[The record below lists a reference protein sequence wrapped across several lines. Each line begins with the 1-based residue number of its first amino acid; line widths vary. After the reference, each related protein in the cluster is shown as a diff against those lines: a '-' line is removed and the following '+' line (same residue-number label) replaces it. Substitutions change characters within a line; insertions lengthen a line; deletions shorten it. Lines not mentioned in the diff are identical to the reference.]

1 MPGRSSRNVK
11 NKRGQAWAFAA
22 LALLSCGLVWLLQLS
37 PTISQTGLVTP
48 NAPASYPAQ
57 QFPEENYVPV
67 TTWSGRLVLPAQA
80 AAEAAAMDWVW
91 LEVYTSPEPALVGQW
106 MRLQWQDTPENQ
118 AYLDTVT
125 RGIEFNEA
133 AIASLE
139 LGRIHPTRLNG
150 WAQVGP
156 LQSLAGTR
164 PQDNMIVALPEEG
177 LELDAANAVLK
188 IQAIPVQIPE
198 RFYSL
203 VQVLGPD
210 DAYPAAAACPSQQP
224 CPSEYQRVRHYNPA
238 TQAFDGT
245 VETVYWPSVAAG
257 ENGIHQSTPQW
268 IARSPAGAA
277 GWYIY
282 GAQRSDGVFGVTAI
296 APWSLFQLTPQRI
309 ITGRGEA
316 LNYIN
321 FGNWRHTPERKG
333 TAQSVFVKPHGPTAL
348 PDWQLGDRFLVIHLF
363 GGIGGDQAEP
373 RSVSGTVTGHY
384 AYGFGEVIL
393 DPFTQTPRLQIIYD
407 QVYSHNPQG
416 IVSGRTLWAEY
427 AGNLQRGWLGT
438 RPISDVL
445 VKIPSLSHVYKFG
458 EIALNPLATF
468 QRELRVMMARYRTG
482 DGTGA
487 AIVTPA
493 QSCVQDSSQA
503 LYETIQAIKNQV
515 TAQPE
520 ISTWLENHP
529 DDPQTALFQDLIAL
543 GQSVQRELVPLGI
556 ARPDWQDSAQN
567 LVGIESGDRPA
578 RNVNTPINNLLSWRT
593 VIPRVAYDNVTA
605 ILLNHGAELWFLRT
619 NQVGGANP
627 TIVPLAPTAL
637 LGDFVVVPTA
647 FSRVIEAWRWP
658 RWRDWGL
665 VLVGLGVFALT
676 QLIDSHA
683 PLAAMPRL
691 LSQGLADL
699 SVKQALL
706 GLLAPALLQELMFR
720 VLLLPHPTE
729 AVRLW
734 TGLIWSGVS
743 LGLFL
748 GYCRWR
754 SRRCPASPPQKAPTF
769 DLYPCLCL
777 GIVAMVVYFSTG
789 SLWAV
794 TTFHW
799 GAWLWQRQLA
809 ALAEPQPQV
818 L

>member
-1 MPGRSSRNVK
+1 MPGRPARNVK
-11 NKRGQAWAFAA
+11 NQRRQAWAFAA
-22 LALLSCGLVWLLQLS
+22 LSLLACGLVWLLQLS
-37 PTISQTGLVTP
+37 PTIAQTGLVTP
-48 NAPASYPAQ
+48 NAPVSYPAQ
-57 QFPEENYVPV
+57 QFPAADYVSV
-67 TTWSGRLVLPAQA
+67 AAWSGRLVLPEQA
-80 AAEAAAMDWVW
+80 AAEADAMDWVW
-91 LEVYTSPEPALVGQW
+91 LEIYTSPEPSLVGQW
-106 MRLQWQDTPENQ
+106 VRLQWQETPEIQ

-125 RGIEFNEA
+125 RSIEFNEA
-133 AIASLE
+133 AIASLA

-150 WAQVGP
+150 WTQVGP

-164 PQDNMIVALPEEG
+164 PQADMIVALPEEG
-177 LELDAANAVLK
+177 LQWDVTNAVVK
-188 IQAIPVQIPE
+188 IQALPVQIPE
-198 RFYSL
+198 RFYGL
-203 VQVLGPD
+203 VKVLGPD
-210 DAYPAAAACPSQQP
+210 DAYPAATDCPSQQP
-224 CPSEYQRVRHYNPA
+224 CPSEYQRVRHYNSA

-245 VETVYWPSVAAG
+245 VETVYWPQVAAG
-257 ENGIHQSTPQW
+257 DNGIHQSTSQW
-268 IARSPAGAA
+268 LARSPAGAA

-282 GAQRSDGVFGVTAI
+282 GTQRSDGVFGVTAI
-296 APWSLFQLTPQRI
+296 APRSLFQLTPQRG
-309 ITGRGEA
+309 ITGRNKA

-333 TAQSVFVKPHGPTAL
+333 TAQSVFVTPNVPTAL

-363 GGIGGDQAEP
+363 GGIGGDKAEP
-373 RSVSGTVTGHY
+373 RSVIGTVTGHY
-384 AYGFGEVIL
+384 AYGFGEVVL

-416 IVSGRTLWAEY
+416 IVAGRTLWAEY

-445 VKIPSLSHVYKFG
+445 VKIPSLSHVYQFG
-458 EIALNPLATF
+458 ESSLNPLATF
-468 QRELRVMMARYRTG
+468 QRELGVMMARYRTG

-503 LYETIQAIKNQV
+503 LYETIQAIKNQM
-515 TAQPE
+515 AGQPQ
-520 ISTWLENHP
+520 ITTWLENHAE
-529 DDPQTALFQDLIAL
+529 DPQTALFQDLLAL

-556 ARPDWQDSAQN
+556 ARPDWQDNAQK

-619 NQVGGANP
+619 NQVGGADP
-627 TIVPLAPTAL
+627 TILPLAPTAL
-637 LGDFVVVPTA
+637 LGDYVVVPTA
-647 FSRVIEAWRWP
+647 FSRVIEALRWP
-658 RWRDWGL
+658 RWRDWGIVL
-665 VLVGLGVFALT
+665 IGLVGFALT

-683 PLAAMPRL
+683 PLTALPG
-691 LSQGLADL
+691 LSNQGFAGL
-699 SVKQALL
+699 SGKQALL

-729 AVRLW
+729 AVRFW
-734 TGLIWSGVS
+734 TGMIWSGVS

-754 SRRCPASPPQKAPTF
+754 SRRRPALAPAF
-769 DLYPCLCL
+769 ELYPYLCL
-777 GIVAMVVYFSTG
+777 GIVAMVIYFSTG

-794 TTFHW
+794 TAFHW
-799 GAWLWQRQLA
+799 GAWLWRQQLM
-809 ALAEPQPQV
+809 ALAEFPARV